1 MKNSLI
7 LLAGGIGKRLG
18 NKVPKQ
24 FVKFGNTSLIEYFL
38 AHLDKSIFNNIIIAV
53 SNKNR
58 KKYLNSLKK
67 QFPQHQIVFTLAGK
81 SRQES
86 SNNALKKLKINNP
99 TNVLIHDSARPIVS
113 NKLMLKIIKSLEKNV
128 AAIPFIFHFDLIKIK
143 SQKKIKLKNN
153 HILHIQTPQGF
164 KYKDILE
171 AHDQT
176 SLINTK
182 DDSILIEENGK
193 KIKFI
198 KGEISNL
205 KITTKDDVEY
215 FNKIKIKEY
224 RSGIG
229 YDIHKIDFQSNKK
242 LKLCGVKINHPPLIG
257 HSDAD
262 VGFHAVCDSIL
273 GALSMKDIGHFFSN
287 KNSKWKN
294 ANSKKFIEFCAKH
307 LREKYFRII
316 NLDINFICERP
327 NISKVSSKMK
337 KNLSLLL
344 NISSNQIS
352 IKATTNE
359 KISFIGKGE
368 GIAAESIVQIA
379 ND

>member
-1 MKNSLI
+1 
-7 LLAGGIGKRLG
+7 
-18 NKVPKQ
+18 
-24 FVKFGNTSLIEYFL
+24 
-38 AHLDKSIFNNIIIAV
+38 
-53 SNKNR
+53 
-58 KKYLNSLKK
+58 
-67 QFPQHQIVFTLAGK
+67 
-81 SRQES
+81 
-86 SNNALKKLKINNP
+86 
-99 TNVLIHDSARPIVS
+99 
-113 NKLMLKIIKSLEKNV
+113 
-128 AAIPFIFHFDLIKIK
+128 
-143 SQKKIKLKNN
+143 
-153 HILHIQTPQGF
+153 
-164 KYKDILE
+164 
-171 AHDQT
+171 
-176 SLINTK
+176 
-182 DDSILIEENGK
+182 
-193 KIKFI
+193 
-198 KGEISNL
+198 
-205 KITTKDDVEY
+205 
-215 FNKIKIKEY
+215 
-224 RSGIG
+224 
-229 YDIHKIDFQSNKK
+229 
-242 LKLCGVKINHPPLIG
+242 CGVKINHPPLIG

>member
-7 LLAGGIGKRLG
+7 LLAGGVGKRLG

-38 AHLDKSIFNNIIIAV
+38 AHLSKSIFYNIIIAV
-53 SNKNR
+53 SDENR

-67 QFPQHQIVFTLAGK
+67 QFPQHNFVFALAGK
-81 SRQES
+81 SRQQS
-86 SNNALKKLKINNP
+86 SKNALKKLKKNNP
-99 TNVLIHDSARPIVS
+99 TNVLIHDSARPIIS
-113 NKLMLKIIKSLEKNV
+113 NKLILKIIKSLEKNTAV
-128 AAIPFIFHFDLIKIK
+128 IPFVYHFNLIKIK
-143 SQKKIKLKNN
+143 SQKNLVLRNN
-153 HILHIQTPQGF
+153 QILHIQTPQGF
-164 KYKDILE
+164 KFKDILK
-171 AHDQT
+171 AHYKT
-176 SLINTK
+176 ALFNSK
-182 DDSILIEENGK
+182 DDSTLIEENGK
-193 KIKFI
+193 KIKYI
-198 KGEISNL
+198 KGEVSNL
-205 KITTKDDVEY
+205 KITTKDDIKF

-242 LKLCGVKINHPPLIG
+242 LVLCGIRINHPPLIG

-262 VGFHAVCDSIL
+262 VGFHAICDSIL

-287 KNSKWKN
+287 KDLKWKN
-294 ANSKKFIEFCAKH
+294 ANSKKFIEFCARHLKEKH
-307 LREKYFRII
+307 FRIL

-327 NISKVSSKMK
+327 NISKISNKMK

-344 NISSNQIS
+344 NISLKQIS

-368 GIAAESIVQIA
+368 GIAAESIVQIV

>member
-18 NKVPKQ
+18 NKEPKQ

-38 AHLDKSIFNNIIIAV
+38 AHLDKSIFDNIIIAV
-53 SNKNR
+53 SYKNR
-58 KKYLNSLKK
+58 KKYLYSLKK
-67 QFPQHQIVFTLAGK
+67 QFPQHKIVFALAGR
-81 SRQES
+81 SRQQS
-86 SNNALKKLKINNP
+86 SNIALKKLKKIKP
-99 TNVLIHDSARPIVS
+99 KNVLIHDSARPIVS
-113 NKLMLKIIKSLEKNV
+113 NKLILKIIKSLEKNT
-128 AAIPFIFHFDLIKIK
+128 AAIPFFYTYDLIKIK
-143 SQKKIKLKNN
+143 SQQKIKLKNKQ
-153 HILHIQTPQGF
+153 ILHIQTPQGF
-164 KYKDILE
+164 RYRDILE

-176 SLINTK
+176 SSLNAK
-182 DDSILIEENGK
+182 DDSILIEETGK

-198 KGEISNL
+198 KGEISNV
-205 KITTKDDVEY
+205 KITTKGDIEY
-215 FNKIKIKEY
+215 FNKVKIKEY

-262 VGFHAVCDSIL
+262 VGYHAVCDSIL
-273 GALSMKDIGHFFSN
+273 GALSMKDIGYFFSN
-287 KNSKWKN
+287 KNPKWKN
-294 ANSKKFIEFCAKH
+294 ANSKKFIEFCAQNLK
-307 LREKYFRII
+307 EKNFRII
-316 NLDINFICERP
+316 NLDINFICESP
-327 NISKVSSKMK
+327 NINKISSKMK

>member
-7 LLAGGIGKRLG
+7 LLAGGMGKRLG

-38 AHLDKSIFNNIIIAV
+38 VHLDKSIFENIIIAV
-53 SNKNR
+53 SDKNR

-67 QFPQHQIVFTLAGK
+67 QFPQHQIFFSLAGE
-81 SRQES
+81 SRQQS
-86 SNNALKKLKINNP
+86 SNNALKKLKKNKPKNI
-99 TNVLIHDSARPIVS
+99 LIHDSARPIVS
-113 NKLMLKIIKSLEKNV
+113 NKLILKIIKSLEKNT
-128 AAIPFIFHFDLIKIK
+128 AAIPFISHYDLIKIK
-143 SQKKIKLKNN
+143 SQQNIRLKNN
-153 HILHIQTPQGF
+153 QIMHIQTPQGF
-164 KYKDILE
+164 RYKDILKV
-171 AHDQT
+171 HDQT
-176 SLINTK
+176 SLFNTK
-182 DDSILIEENGK
+182 DDSILIEETGK

-198 KGEISNL
+198 KGEMSNV
-205 KITTKDDVEY
+205 KITTKGDIEY
-215 FNKIKIKEY
+215 FKKAKIKEY

-229 YDIHKIDFQSNKK
+229 YDIHKINFQSNKK

-262 VGFHAVCDSIL
+262 VGYHAVCDSIL
-273 GALSMKDIGHFFSN
+273 GALSMKDIGYFFNN
-287 KNSKWKN
+287 KNPKLKN
-294 ANSKKFIEFCAKH
+294 ANSKKFIQFCAQC

-316 NLDINFICERP
+316 NLDINFICESP
-327 NISKVSSKMK
+327 NIRIISSKMK

-344 NISSNQIS
+344 DISLNQIS